1 MAGVQIR
8 KFRFSILT
16 VPFKTSFRHASA
28 ERSETSSVWIDAFG
42 DGAVGCGE
50 SCPRPYVTGESIES
64 AQAFFTEHESS
75 VRERVHD
82 LVSLRTWMEQH
93 RADIDRNPAAWCALE
108 LATLDLMA
116 RQAGVTIESLLGLAP
131 LAGHFRYTA
140 VLGDMSADAFGI
152 TARRYRE
159 LGFTDF
165 KVKLAGDLDRD
176 RQKLSLLAGQ
186 PAVRI
191 RVDANNLWPAAE
203 DAIAFLAALD
213 APLFAVEEPLSPP
226 GQFDRLAHVAKR
238 VGCRIVLDESFS
250 RDAQVT
256 SLTGDPTIWIGN
268 LRVSKM
274 GGLLRA
280 LDVASALRTAGI
292 DLIVGAQVGETS
304 LLTRAALTVAHA
316 NRERLVAQEG
326 AFGTLLLERDVC
338 DPPLMFGRGGVVDVA
353 AFPMLARPGF
363 GIDSLGSSR

>member
-1 MAGVQIR
+1 MSGVQIQE
-8 KFRFSILT
+8 FRFSTLAI
-16 VPFKTSFRHASA
+16 PFKTSFRHASA
-28 ERSETSSVWIDAFG
+28 ERSETSSVWIEAFS
-42 DGAVGCGE
+42 DGAVGYGE

-82 LVSLRTWMEQH
+82 LVSLRAWMEQH
-93 RADIDRNPAAWCALE
+93 RTDIDRNPAAWCALE

-116 RQAGVTIESLLGLAP
+116 RQAGVTIESLLRLAP

-140 VLGDMSADAFGI
+140 VLGDMSADAFGMM
-152 TARRYRE
+152 AQRYRE

-176 RQKLSLLAGQ
+176 RRRLSLLVGH

-191 RVDANNLWPAAE
+191 RVDANNLWPSSE

-226 GQFDRLAHVAKR
+226 GQFDRLAHVAKS

-250 RDAQVT
+250 RDSQVT
-256 SLTGDPTIWIGN
+256 LLEGDPTIWIGN

-274 GGLLRA
+274 GGLLRS
-280 LDVASALRTAGI
+280 LDAASTLRRAGI

-304 LLTRAALTVAHA
+304 LLTRVALTVAHA

-326 AFGTLLLERDVC
+326 AFGTRLLERDVC
-338 DPPLMFGRGGVVDVA
+338 EPPLMFGRGGVIDVA
-353 AFPMLARPGF
+353 VFPMLTRPGF
-363 GIDSLGSSR
+363 GTDSFGCSR